1 MFSDLATAWAGGL
14 VCRRPDCHCE
24 SDLASVGMA
33 SLNSGMAS
41 LSQQSGLYTQ
51 SLGQEKQGG
60 QVEASLE
67 MGRARALVGGGHGPM
82 SLSLVV
88 TGAFEL

>member
-14 VCRRPDCHCE
+14 VCRRPDCQCE
-24 SDLASVGMA
+24 SDLASVG
-33 SLNSGMAS
+33 LNSGMAS